1 MKQLI
6 LSILLAIALINP
18 VFSQQ
23 NKEALIKE
31 VEEKLKNNQANISQ
45 ILTDKKYDAVH
56 PETSFREII
65 EKYGKAETISIA
77 TDTIPGKKIKVI
89 Q

>member
-65 EKYGKAETISIA
+65 EKYCKAEIISIA